1 MSDFMFE
8 DDIKRL
14 EMLKDLQVRKSK
26 EFSKSLSIVKELLVF
41 TKKSNNVLTI
51 NAPIV
56 REPEYQYLD
65 VNKPIIR
72 YTMDRSS
79 KLPIVLKGDKVYVN
93 KLEIA
98 YAKLYLTLYYDT
110 YYTLKLEFYPW
121 IKDNKEYPFMEYH
134 LCKDVIPH
142 TLTHILDKELLDKF
156 VEDVDL
162 TDPCITYNEV
172 IAKNVGDK
180 PGVSMYLKRRK
191 YLQEVKERFLDNDSY
206 SDDE

>member
-41 TKKSNNVLTI
+41 IKKSNNVLTI

-65 VNKPIIR
+65 INKPIIR
-72 YTMDRSS
+72 YTMDRNS
-79 KLPIVLKGDKVYVN
+79 KLPITLKGDKVYVN

-110 YYTLKLEFYPW
+110 CYTLKLEFYPW

-156 VEDVDL
+156 VEDVGL

-172 IAKNVGDK
+172 IAKNVKDK
-180 PGVSMYLKRRK
+180 PGVSIYLKRRK